1 MTTPWRNDPDLV
13 GKLHPQHPDDVQ
25 VIVHDG
31 EPRRTQKSPEACWVR
46 ITGTSGVLR
55 SPIAQ
60 RGATSAPTPAS
71 VQWLER
77 TIYTGQLLNQ
87 PHALTSV
94 REGAA
99 VRFVHAPGIP
109 NPLMITPG
117 YESERPRWAVT
128 PCDRCGADQALDP
141 MSVMARTRFP
151 DAPAGAVPVAF
162 TAFCPCG
169 GTMMLGQ
176 IEGAAASVPP
186 PAQGGFGAP
195 AQGGFG
201 APAQG
206 GFGGSPSV
214 RPPSA
219 FGSSGPTAG
228 SFVPPAGA
236 PVQPASGDGSG
247 TRVLLYSALGCLGL
261 TSMCCLSGFGGFYY
275 QRASLAENGRQH
287 AERFLGM
294 VQQHQWA
301 SALAAAE
308 YMGDTD
314 LYSVETFGACMTATP
329 LFDMTAYECTD
340 ASGEWPLDDGAEVT
354 CTVTTPRGPTE
365 ITITVN
371 STSDYPYLGYVWF
384 SPDAVVGPPWHG
396 EDCARWSGHSYYLDP
411 PADRVRP

>member
-1 MTTPWRNDPDLV
+1 MTTPWRNDPDLQ

-46 ITGTSGVLR
+46 ITGTDGVLR

-71 VQWLER
+71 VQWIER
-77 TIYTGQLLNQ
+77 TIYTGQFLNQ
-87 PHALTSV
+87 PHALSSV
-94 REGAA
+94 REGASI
-99 VRFVHAPGIP
+99 RFVHAPGIP

-128 PCDRCGADQALDP
+128 PCDRCGADQLLDP

-176 IEGAAASVPP
+176 IEGASASVPP
-186 PAQGGFGAP
+186 GAPPAAGGFGAP
-195 AQGGFG
+195 AQ
-201 APAQG
+201 AG

-219 FGSSGPTAG
+219 FGASGPTAG
-228 SFVPPAGA
+228 SFVPPANA

-247 TRVLLYSALGCLGL
+247 MRVLLYSALGCLGL
-261 TSMCCLSGFGGFYY
+261 VSMCCLSGFGGFYY
-275 QRASLAENGRQH
+275 QRSSLAENGRQH

-301 SALAAAE
+301 SALSAAE
-308 YMGDTD
+308 YMGDTN
-314 LYSVETFGACMTATP
+314 LYSVETFGACMTSTP
-329 LFDMTAYECTD
+329 LFDMNAYDCTG
-340 ASGEWPLDDGAEVT
+340 ASGEWPLDDGAEVI
-354 CTVTTPRGPTE
+354 CMVTTPRGPTE
-365 ITITVN
+365 ITVTVN
-371 STSDYPYLGYVWF
+371 STADYPYLG
-384 SPDAVVGPPWHG
+384 
-396 EDCARWSGHSYYLDP
+396 CWSGHSYYLDP
-411 PADRVRP
+411 PAGRVRP

>member
-1 MTTPWRNDPDLV
+1 MTTPWRNDRDLV

-31 EPRRTQKSPEACWVR
+31 EPRRTRKSPEACWVR
-46 ITGTSGVLR
+46 ITGTGGVLR
-55 SPIAQ
+55 SPLAQ
-60 RGATSAPTPAS
+60 RGATAAPTPS
-71 VQWLER
+71 NVQWLER

-87 PHALTSV
+87 PHGLTTV
-94 REGAA
+94 REGAT

-141 MSVMARTRFP
+141 MSVMAKTRFP
-151 DAPAGAVPVAF
+151 DMPPDAAPVAF

-176 IEGAAASVPP
+176 IEGAGASVPP
-186 PAQGGFGAP
+186 PA
-195 AQGGFG
+195 AQGGL
-201 APAQG
+201 
-206 GFGGSPSV
+206 GGSPSV
-214 RPPSA
+214 RASSA
-219 FGSSGPTAG
+219 FGSSGPTEG
-228 SFVPPAGA
+228 SFAPPANA

-261 TSMCCLSGFGGFYY
+261 VSMCCLSSFGGFYY
-275 QRASLAENGRQH
+275 QRWSLAENGRQH
-287 AERFLGM
+287 AERLLGL

-308 YMGDTD
+308 YGGGAD

-329 LFDMTAYECTD
+329 LFEMTSYECTD
-340 ASGEWPLDDGAEVT
+340 ASGGWPLDDGAEVR
-354 CTVTTPRGPTE
+354 CTVTTSRGPTE
-365 ITITVN
+365 ITVTVN
-371 STSDYPYLGYVWF
+371 STSGAPYLGYVWF
-384 SPDAVVGPPWHG
+384 SPDAMIGPPWHG
-396 EDCARWSGHSYYLDP
+396 EDCARWSGHSYDLDP
-411 PADRVRP
+411 PAGRVRP